1 LDIMMLGLGP
11 TPAATITRP
20 PQPLVQTMF
29 GEIDSRV
36 SPNGRWVVYQSNESG
51 MPQIYVRPFPNV
63 DAGHW
68 QVSTNGG
75 TRPLWA
81 RSGRELF
88 YQANALMA
96 VSVRT
101 TDAIFGAGNPTRL
114 FDAAPYYFGIAGHTF
129 DVSPDG
135 QKFLMIKNAAAS
147 DQSVAPGLIVAEHWT
162 DELRRLVPA
171 KR

>member
-11 TPAATITRP
+11 TPASTVARR
-20 PQPLVQTMF
+20 PQPLIQTMF
-29 GEIDSRV
+29 GEIAPRV
-36 SPNGRWVVYQSNESG
+36 SSNGRWVAYQSNESG
-51 MPQIYVRPFPNV
+51 MPRIYVRPFPNV
-63 DAGHW
+63 DAGGW
-68 QVSTNGG
+68 QVSPNGG

-88 YQANALMA
+88 YQANGAMMA
-96 VSVRT
+96 VPVRT
-101 TDAIFGAGNPTRL
+101 TDSNFSYGNPTKL

-147 DQSVAPGLIVAEHWT
+147 DQSAAPSLIVAEHWT
-162 DELRRLVPA
+162 DDLKTRVPT
-171 KR
+171 K